1 MNIQNKIKNYSE
13 YGFTDEKIVD
23 RIGLDY
29 VDLDYVHRA
38 LNNYNPKTY
47 KDYTNKRSRI
57 KERNHGKIVPWCE
70 LLWHFGVAF
79 FNKSIK
85 KFSMQEIAD
94 ICMVNHWD
102 IKHIFRY
109 FGLKKKKLPKNAL
122 ALLGYVPKFV
132 RHEVDRLDHGKCI
145 RCSRGIEELPK
156 KRMDYH
162 IVDIEKAPLCDNVV
176 TLCYYCHT
184 YYVHNY
190 LERQKRVS
198 FKGFTRK
205 TFENVIKHYYIMK
218 NEPFS
223 SKYDNLANEMNE
235 FRDKY

>member
-1 MNIQNKIKNYSE
+1 
-13 YGFTDEKIVD
+13 
-23 RIGLDY
+23 
-29 VDLDYVHRA
+29 
-38 LNNYNPKTY
+38 
-47 KDYTNKRSRI
+47 
-57 KERNHGKIVPWCE
+57 
-70 LLWHFGVAF
+70 
-79 FNKSIK
+79 
-85 KFSMQEIAD
+85 
-94 ICMVNHWD
+94 
-102 IKHIFRY
+102 
-109 FGLKKKKLPKNAL
+109 
-122 ALLGYVPKFV
+122 
-132 RHEVDRLDHGKCI
+132 
-145 RCSRGIEELPK
+145 
-156 KRMDYH
+156 MDYH

-205 TFENVIKHYYIMK
+205 TFENVIKHYYIIK